1 MDAQYNQVHI
11 LRWQELPD
19 FDLYMDQVIGLIE
32 KSLSFLK
39 LNEDDKV
46 VTSTMINNYV
56 KAKLV
61 TPPIKKKYSREHV
74 AYFTVICFLKR
85 VFSLDEISTLLKIQF
100 ENVPLDESYNIFC
113 ELLEE
118 LLLNEDISDDT
129 KVIDGHIG
137 DLFLKVMR
145 ACVYAIR
152 ASRIISEAARKKQ
165 DNEKKG

>member
-1 MDAQYNQVHI
+1 MDSQYNHVHI

-39 LNEDDKV
+39 LDEDDKI

-61 TPPIKKKYSREHV
+61 SPPIKKKYSREHV

-113 ELLEE
+113 DVLEALLINEE
-118 LLLNEDISDDT
+118 ISDDI
-129 KVIDGHIG
+129 KVMDGHIG

-145 ACVYAIR
+145 ACVYAIH
-152 ASRIISEAARKKQ
+152 ASRIIRNVALKKEE
-165 DNEKKG
+165 DEKKG

>member
-19 FDLYMDQVIGLIE
+19 FDLYLDQVTALIE

-113 ELLEE
+113 
-118 LLLNEDISDDT
+118 
-129 KVIDGHIG
+129 
-137 DLFLKVMR
+137 
-145 ACVYAIR
+145 
-152 ASRIISEAARKKQ
+152 
-165 DNEKKG
+165 

>member
-113 ELLEE
+113 EVLEQ

-137 DLFLKVMR
+137 DLFFKSH
-145 ACVYAIR
+145 ACLR
-152 ASRIISEAARKKQ
+152 LC
-165 DNEKKG
+165 NTCFTHH

>member
-1 MDAQYNQVHI
+1 MDNQYNHVHI

-39 LNEDDKV
+39 LDEDDKI

-56 KAKLV
+56 KSKLV
-61 TPPIKKKYSREHV
+61 SPPIKKKYSREHV
-74 AYFTVICFLKR
+74 AYFTVICLLKR

-100 ENVPLDESYNIFC
+100 ENVPLDESYNTFC
-113 ELLEE
+113 DVLEALLINEE
-118 LLLNEDISDDT
+118 ISDDI
-129 KVIDGHIG
+129 KVMDGHIG

-145 ACVYAIR
+145 ACVYAIH
-152 ASRIISEAARKKQ
+152 ASRIIRNVALKKEE
-165 DNEKKG
+165 DEKKG

>member
-61 TPPIKKKYSREHV
+61 TPREHV

-113 ELLEE
+113 EVLEE

>member
-1 MDAQYNQVHI
+1 MDSQYNHVHI

-39 LNEDDKV
+39 LDEDDKI

-61 TPPIKKKYSREHV
+61 SPPIKKKYSREHV

-85 VFSLDEISTLLKIQF
+85 VCGALIC
-100 ENVPLDESYNIFC
+100 ENRRGL
-113 ELLEE
+113 
-118 LLLNEDISDDT
+118 
-129 KVIDGHIG
+129 
-137 DLFLKVMR
+137 M
-145 ACVYAIR
+145 
-152 ASRIISEAARKKQ
+152 
-165 DNEKKG
+165 

>member
-61 TPPIKKKYSREHV
+61 TPPIKKKY
-74 AYFTVICFLKR
+74 
-85 VFSLDEISTLLKIQF
+85 
-100 ENVPLDESYNIFC
+100 
-113 ELLEE
+113 
-118 LLLNEDISDDT
+118 
-129 KVIDGHIG
+129 
-137 DLFLKVMR
+137 
-145 ACVYAIR
+145 
-152 ASRIISEAARKKQ
+152 
-165 DNEKKG
+165 